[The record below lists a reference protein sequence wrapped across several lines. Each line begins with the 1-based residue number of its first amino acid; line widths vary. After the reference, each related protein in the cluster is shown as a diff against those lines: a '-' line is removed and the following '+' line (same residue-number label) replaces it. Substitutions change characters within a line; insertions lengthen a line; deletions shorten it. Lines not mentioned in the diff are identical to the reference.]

1 MACVRAVLLPLVVV
15 TLQLRGLATDSHI
28 PALRIRHKTLEL
40 GAADDAALAVNSD
53 GGGAPP
59 QAQQLQAG
67 DAAKPKSVLEKLVRE
82 PQLGE
87 QQTHGYT
94 HLNHQLCLHG
104 KFGPFPAGSMFLVPG
119 RGFLVCKMMLYDSPL
134 CSCHR

>member
-1 MACVRAVLLPLVVV
+1 M
-15 TLQLRGLATDSHI
+15 
-28 PALRIRHKTLEL
+28 KTLCQTRVYLQRSYPTGDCESL
-40 GAADDAALAVNSD
+40 RSFVDSSNSD
-53 GGGAPP
+53 GGEADGGRAPP
-59 QAQQLQAG
+59 QAQQLQG

-119 RGFLVCKMMLYDSPL
+119 DFLFVK
-134 CSCHR
+134 

>member
-40 GAADDAALAVNSD
+40 GAADDAALAVNSDGSDAD

-119 RGFLVCKMMLYDSPL
+119 DFLFVK
-134 CSCHR
+134 

>member
-1 MACVRAVLLPLVVV
+1 MPLVVV

-53 GGGAPP
+53 GGGPP

-87 QQTHGYT
+87 QRHTDILTSIINCVYMGNLAHFLLVQCFWSQGIS
-94 HLNHQLCLHG
+94 CL
-104 KFGPFPAGSMFLVPG
+104 
-119 RGFLVCKMMLYDSPL
+119 
-134 CSCHR
+134 

>member
-1 MACVRAVLLPLVVV
+1 MFQNASMACVRAVLLPLVVV

-40 GAADDAALAVNSD
+40 GAADAAVNSD

-119 RGFLVCKMMLYDSPL
+119 DFLFVK
-134 CSCHR
+134 